1 VTSTDLATTHETPT
15 PHAVS
20 RWTLAALV
28 VGSMVGAGVF
38 SLPASFATDTGVT
51 GALIAWAI
59 AGTGM
64 LMLALTFQR
73 LARERP
79 DLDAGVYAYARAG
92 FGRYAGFLSAL
103 GYWASA
109 AVGNVAYW
117 VLIMSTL
124 GTWVPALKGGATPT
138 AIACASV
145 GLWLFHL
152 LLVRGVTS
160 ATAVNRIVTVAKLV
174 PLAVFLVVVAL
185 AFDPTVFVDNLSGG
199 SDGLFDQ
206 VRATMLLTVF
216 VFIGVEGAS
225 VYSRYARRRA
235 DVGWATVSGFLT
247 VLAVFVL
254 VTMVSYGV
262 LPRAELA
269 ALDQPS
275 VAGVLEHVVGRWGS
289 AFVGVGLLVSVL
301 GAYLAWTLMACEVV
315 REAARDGDMPA
326 ALARENR
333 RDAPVGAIVATNVV
347 VQVFLVVVLFSAD
360 AFDAAVSLCSS
371 LVLVPYLLS
380 AGFSTRLVTA
390 RPRRAGAVVVSV
402 VAVVYTVFLVWAG
415 GPSYLLLTA
424 LVYGPGSLLYVWARR
439 SDERAF
445 TAAER
450 VVLAVVLGAAAVA
463 IAFLVTGRIAL

>member
-1 VTSTDLATTHETPT
+1 MTTTAREDEHPT
-15 PHAVS
+15 QVS
-20 RWTLAALV
+20 RWALAALV

-38 SLPASFATDTGVT
+38 SLPASFAADTGVT

-59 AGTGM
+59 AGTGT
-64 LMLALTFQR
+64 LTLALTFQR

-92 FGRYAGFLSAL
+92 FGRYPGFLSAL

-117 VLIMSTL
+117 VLIMSTV
-124 GTWVPALKGGATPT
+124 GTWVPAFEGGATPV
-138 AIACASV
+138 AIGCASV

-152 LLVRGVTS
+152 LLIRGVHS
-160 ATAVNRIVTVAKLV
+160 ATAVNRVVTVAKLV
-174 PLAVFLVVVAL
+174 PLAVFLVVVVAV
-185 AFDPTVFVDNLSGG
+185 AFDPSVFVDNLSGG

-225 VYSRYARRRA
+225 VYSRYARRRT

-289 AFVGVGLLVSVL
+289 AFVGIGLLVSVL

-333 RDAPVGAIVATNVV
+333 HGAPVGAVVATNVV

-380 AGFSTRLVTA
+380 AGFATRLVTA
-390 RPRRAGAVVVSV
+390 RPHRAGAVVVSV

-439 SDERAF
+439 PDERAF

-450 VVLAVVLGAAAVA
+450 LVLVVVLAAAVLA
-463 IAFLVTGRIAL
+463 IVFLATGRIAL